1 MVTSLRKDAVLAQQK
16 KQTATTDCAAS
27 PALQAKVK

>member
-1 MVTSLRKDAVLAQQK
+1 MVTSLRKDAVLAQQEK
-16 KQTATTDCAAS
+16 KTFAAS